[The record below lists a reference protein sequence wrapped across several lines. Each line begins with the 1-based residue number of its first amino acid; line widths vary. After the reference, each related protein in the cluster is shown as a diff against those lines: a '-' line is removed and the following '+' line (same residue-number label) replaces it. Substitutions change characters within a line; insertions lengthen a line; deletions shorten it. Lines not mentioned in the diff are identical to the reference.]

1 MLRIATS
8 KDLRLTEGPD
18 ALKITIATVLKV
30 KSTLVDSAA
39 ATSATRPSSRR
50 MCSVK
55 LLRIGAAA
63 CSSRFRSAVAIS
75 TRQLRAVPS
84 GHSVRSSAGLACSI
98 SLSALFFCA
107 SPLTAQEPIHL
118 HFVAEEGTK
127 IRYSSKEGLF
137 QLREGPG
144 WIRTPEVLE
153 DFVLAFDIRPN
164 TRALDAE
171 VVVRAAY
178 TDTKHLEGYRIVLPD
193 PAHPERTTWLG
204 GSPAGVTVV
213 EEYRIAPGPS
223 GAWRHV
229 AITARGT
236 SLGVA
241 IDGATAGS
249 YVVEELGGLL
259 LVTNARGFADMRD
272 VRITTVPPLPSES
285 VGVRSSSTL
294 QKMGGRPPRLIHEV
308 KPNYTRG
315 AMERRV
321 QGMVE
326 MEAVVRA
333 DGSVDR
339 IRIMRSLDP
348 DLNQMAIQAL
358 QQWKFAPGYFNG
370 VPIPTLVRVELTF
383 TLRK

>member
-1 MLRIATS
+1 
-8 KDLRLTEGPD
+8 
-18 ALKITIATVLKV
+18 
-30 KSTLVDSAA
+30 
-39 ATSATRPSSRR
+39 
-50 MCSVK
+50 
-55 LLRIGAAA
+55 
-63 CSSRFRSAVAIS
+63 
-75 TRQLRAVPS
+75 
-84 GHSVRSSAGLACSI
+84 
-98 SLSALFFCA
+98 
-107 SPLTAQEPIHL
+107 
-118 HFVAEEGTK
+118 
-127 IRYSSKEGLF
+127 
-137 QLREGPG
+137 
-144 WIRTPEVLE
+144 
-153 DFVLAFDIRPN
+153 
-164 TRALDAE
+164 
-171 VVVRAAY
+171 
-178 TDTKHLEGYRIVLPD
+178 
-193 PAHPERTTWLG
+193 
-204 GSPAGVTVV
+204 
-213 EEYRIAPGPS
+213 
-223 GAWRHV
+223 
-229 AITARGT
+229 
-236 SLGVA
+236 
-241 IDGATAGS
+241 
-249 YVVEELGGLL
+249 
-259 LVTNARGFADMRD
+259 MRD